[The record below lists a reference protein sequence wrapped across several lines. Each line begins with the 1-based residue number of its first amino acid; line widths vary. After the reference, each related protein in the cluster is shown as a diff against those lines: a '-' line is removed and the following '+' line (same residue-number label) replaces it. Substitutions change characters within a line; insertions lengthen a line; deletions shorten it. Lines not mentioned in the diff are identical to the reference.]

1 MVGDFNGEDI
11 GFLDGVAMT
20 FQNIYS
26 LSGVIGHEAHRA
38 DIGSIGDGDS
48 ADIDSL
54 CAQEFAN
61 G

>member
-1 MVGDFNGEDI
+1 
-11 GFLDGVAMT
+11 MT